1 MSVDY
6 TQPFLGSFQIF
17 SIERLKSLSMEKGVV
32 SCFSDVRRSPYHR
45 RNIDIMSEIL
55 WDATRKQASF
65 YIPSSGRY
73 PRCYKLYWK
82 LWHRYVHVTIYR
94 GPKFWQ
100 FILVLALKATISFPA
115 SLVQTNT
122 DFHANFLFG
131 PQPWIWL
138 KSLGK
143 LQSTKKI
150 SRALKG

>member
-1 MSVDY
+1 M
-6 TQPFLGSFQIF
+6 QPESKHRFTSH
-17 SIERLKSLSMEKGVV
+17 RLADL
-32 SCFSDVRRSPYHR
+32 P
-45 RNIDIMSEIL
+45 
-55 WDATRKQASF
+55 DAINCTESYDTAMF
-65 YIPSSGRY
+65 I
-73 PRCYKLYWK
+73 
-82 LWHRYVHVTIYR
+82 VTIYR